1 MKRNRSPLP
10 HAAPASDLWREDTPT
25 RVPCPACKDGM
36 NRREVGTEYSAKA
49 CSLCAGT
56 RFVPPGLA
64 VFWQLNRTGH
74 LPTES

>member
-1 MKRNRSPLP
+1 MKRSRSPLP
-10 HAAPASDLWREDTPT
+10 HATPTPDIWREETPT
-25 RVPCPACKDGM
+25 RVSCPACKDGM
-36 NRREVGTEYSAKA
+36 NRHETSTEYSVQTCTL
-49 CSLCAGT
+49 CSGT